1 MLIELSQA
9 PLELEYVKFDATSSS
24 VVLTNVVLNSKVHEC
39 EDVSLEKHARSVAV
53 AEGEYGRA
61 EGEGRRRAL
70 ISEDDLV
77 RPPSQAILREELIA

>member
-39 EDVSLEKHARSVAV
+39 EDVSLEKHAQTVAV
-53 AEGEYGRA
+53 AESEHGRA
-61 EGEGRRRAL
+61 EGEGRR
-70 ISEDDLV
+70 
-77 RPPSQAILREELIA
+77 